1 MSLSTLYA
9 FLGHDLL
16 GDVVAAGLVA
26 GTGYLA
32 KKIRTRAR
40 NRNGQTPS
48 SRR

>member
-16 GDVVAAGLVA
+16 GNVVATALVA

-32 KKIRTRAR
+32 KKIRARAR
-40 NRNGQTPS
+40 NRNDRTHDTHQ
-48 SRR
+48 

>member
-16 GDVVAAGLVA
+16 GNVIAACLVA

-32 KKIRTRAR
+32 KKIRTKAR
-40 NRNGQTPS
+40 NRNS
-48 SRR
+48 